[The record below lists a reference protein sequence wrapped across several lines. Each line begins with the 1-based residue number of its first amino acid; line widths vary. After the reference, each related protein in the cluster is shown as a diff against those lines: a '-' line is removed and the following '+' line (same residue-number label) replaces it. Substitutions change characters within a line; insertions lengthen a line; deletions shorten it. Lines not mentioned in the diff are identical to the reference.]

1 MWYSLDR
8 VEGETAVL
16 VSDAGDSVDV
26 PVSSL
31 PPQTKVGTRLR
42 QTDGGFVLDEDET
55 ARRRQYVLA
64 LQERLRR
71 KNTPS
76 G

>member
-8 VEGETAVL
+8 VEGAVAVL
-16 VSDAGDSVDV
+16 VSDAGDSVEV
-26 PVSSL
+26 PMSSL
-31 PPQTKVGTRLR
+31 PPQIKVGTRLR
-42 QTDGGFVLDEDET
+42 RTDGGFVSDEDET
-55 ARRRQYVLA
+55 ARRRRYVLA
-64 LQERLRR
+64 LQERLRQ